1 MDFKRVRD
9 LPWACQVAQIDASM
23 PTDIPGGV
31 DSVVYVIR
39 AELPALEYRGKTMFE
54 AAWARC
60 LGTPRNSLAER
71 QNLRASVI
79 VPFLRPH
86 ASVPGSGEPVANGN
100 LRLATDAADEFPN
113 RNQRSSEQPPPAA
126 IPNLRPKRLDDVA
139 AKDVGELGPESQ
151 WR

>member
-9 LPWACQVAQIDASM
+9 SPWACQAAQIDASM
-23 PTDIPGGV
+23 PTDIPVGV
-31 DSVVYVIR
+31 DSVVYLIR
-39 AELPALEYRGKTMFE
+39 VELPALEYRGKTMFE

-60 LGTPRNSLAER
+60 LGTPRNTLAER

-100 LRLATDAADEFPN
+100 LRLATDA
-113 RNQRSSEQPPPAA
+113 
-126 IPNLRPKRLDDVA
+126 
-139 AKDVGELGPESQ
+139 VGEFSNGN
-151 WR
+151 

>member
-1 MDFKRVRD
+1 MT
-9 LPWACQVAQIDASM
+9 QIDANT
-23 PTDIPGGV
+23 PTDIPGAV
-31 DSVVYVIR
+31 ELLVYLIR

-60 LGTPRNSLAER
+60 LGTPRNTLAQR

-100 LRLATDAADEFPN
+100 LRLATDAADEFSN
-113 RNQRSSEQPPPAA
+113 RN
-126 IPNLRPKRLDDVA
+126 
-139 AKDVGELGPESQ
+139 
-151 WR
+151 